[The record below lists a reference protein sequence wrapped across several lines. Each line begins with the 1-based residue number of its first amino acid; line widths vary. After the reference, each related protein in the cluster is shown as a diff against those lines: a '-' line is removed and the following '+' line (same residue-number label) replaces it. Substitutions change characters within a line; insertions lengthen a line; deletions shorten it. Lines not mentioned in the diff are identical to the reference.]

1 MTNKNDLIVAA
12 SKKSGITQRQ
22 MRECAIPFLE
32 SLAEALSNGENV
44 YIEGLGSFTIKERK
58 EYKMVFAIDNQE
70 YVIKAKK
77 SVKFKV
83 SPQIIVKDDISDEN
97 EKFHGK

>member
-1 MTNKNDLIVAA
+1 
-12 SKKSGITQRQ
+12 

-58 EYKMVFAIDNQE
+58 EYNMVFSINNQE

-77 SVKFKV
+77 CVKFKV
-83 SPQIIVKDDISDEN
+83 SPQIIVKD
-97 EKFHGK
+97 